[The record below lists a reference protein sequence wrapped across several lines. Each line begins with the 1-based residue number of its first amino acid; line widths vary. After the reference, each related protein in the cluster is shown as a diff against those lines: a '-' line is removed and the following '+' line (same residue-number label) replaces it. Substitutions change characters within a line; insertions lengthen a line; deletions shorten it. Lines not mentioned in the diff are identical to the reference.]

1 MTEQAWDQK
10 DLERN
15 PHAAE
20 DKPSRVRRMFEA
32 IAPAYDLNNRLHS
45 FWRDQAWRKK
55 AVRLAKIGPED
66 DVLDVAC
73 GTGDLTEALAK
84 AGPKSIVGLDYTP
97 GMLEIAKDKLRKR
110 RNELDISYIEGD
122 ATRLECDDESK
133 DVITI
138 AFGIR
143 NVGEPDRAFSE
154 FFRVLRPKGRLIV
167 LEFSEPTFAPARW
180 GSRLWTHHIMPR
192 TATLISGDSSGAY
205 RYLPRSV
212 ETFLDA
218 QSLADAMTRAG
229 FSGVQTKSLDFGICA
244 LHLGVKT

>member
-45 FWRDQAWRKK
+45 FWRDQARKK
-55 AVRLAKIGPED
+55 VVRLPVRPED

-84 AGPKSIVGLDYTP
+84 AGPKSIVGWTTP
-97 GMLEIAKDKLRKR
+97 RGCLRSQRTKLQKR
-110 RNELDISYIEGD
+110 RDGLDISYVQGD

-143 NVGEPDRAFSE
+143 NVGEPDRLRRILPCPSTPGPTGGAE
-154 FFRVLRPKGRLIV
+154 FRTKLRPGPL
-167 LEFSEPTFAPARW
+167 
-180 GSRLWTHHIMPR
+180 GSRLWTHHIMPPNR
-192 TATLISGDSSGAY
+192 HLDFRDSSGRVPLSPAK
-205 RYLPRSV
+205 RGHVP
-212 ETFLDA
+212 
-218 QSLADAMTRAG
+218 
-229 FSGVQTKSLDFGICA
+229 
-244 LHLGVKT
+244 

>member
-10 DLERN
+10 DLQRN
-15 PHAAE
+15 PHEAE

-55 AVRLAKIGPED
+55 AVCLASVRPED

-97 GMLEIAKDKLRKR
+97 GMLEIARDKLQKR
-110 RNELDISYIEGD
+110 RDNLDISYVQGD

-143 NVGEPDRAFSE
+143 NVGDPDRAFAE
-154 FFRVLRPKGRLIV
+154 FFRVLRPKGRLVV
-167 LEFSEPTFAPARW
+167 LEFSEPSFAPARW

-192 TATLISGDSSGAY
+192 TATWISGDKSGAY

-212 ETFLDA
+212 DTFINPEQICA
-218 QSLADAMTRAG
+218 GIERAN
-229 FSGVQTKSLDFGICA
+229 FKEVRSNALDFGICTTFFA
-244 LHLGVKT
+244 RKP

>member
-1 MTEQAWDQK
+1 MNEQAWDQQ
-10 DLERN
+10 DLQNN

-20 DKPSRVRRMFEA
+20 DKPRRVRRMFEA

-55 AVRLAKIGPED
+55 AVRLAEVGPED

-73 GTGDLTEALAK
+73 GTGDLTEALAQ
-84 AGPKSIVGLDYTP
+84 AGPKSVVGLDYTP
-97 GMLEIAKDKLRKR
+97 GMLEIARDKLSKQ
-110 RNELDISYIEGD
+110 RNDLSITYVQGD
-122 ATRLECDDESK
+122 ATELDLPDESK

-143 NVGEPDRAFSE
+143 NVGEPAKAFAE
-154 FFRVLRPKGRLIV
+154 FHRVLRPGGRLVV

-192 TATLISGDSSGAY
+192 TATWISGDSSGAY

-212 ETFLDA
+212 DTFLDA
-218 QSLADAMTRAG
+218 KSLGDAMDAAEFTN
-229 FSGVQTKSLDFGICA
+229 VLTKPLDFGICA
-244 LHLGVKT
+244 LHRGKKN

>member
-55 AVRLAKIGPED
+55 AVRLASVRPED

-97 GMLEIAKDKLRKR
+97 GMLEIAKDKLQKR
-110 RNELDISYIEGD
+110 RDGLDISYVQGD

-143 NVGEPDRAFSE
+143 NVGEPDRAFAE
-154 FFRVLRPKGRLIV
+154 FFRVLRPRADWWCLNSRSQASPRPAGDRG
-167 LEFSEPTFAPARW
+167 SGPTTSCPEPPRGFPEIRSA
-180 GSRLWTHHIMPR
+180 R
-192 TATLISGDSSGAY
+192 TAISREAWT
-205 RYLPRSV
+205 RSL
-212 ETFLDA
+212 THRA
-218 QSLADAMTRAG
+218 WRTR
-229 FSGVQTKSLDFGICA
+229 
-244 LHLGVKT
+244 